1 MKKRKLIGLSF
12 LVILV
17 ALVTTGYVLKKHYR
31 AHITIT
37 PEKTVV
43 QIRDAQQIDVKFNA
57 NQQANS
63 FRKKSVPTECL
74 DDKAPSICSGN
85 HDVVKT
91 DVKQACKCTTTIDDK
106 TFIKEYDV
114 KSVYEYELGFGE
126 DDIVAG
132 AIANQKL
139 CDDICSAFTNHIEN
153 GTFMPREYFVVSHQ
167 CMNAHEITI
176 DEETKYASECKCN
189 VTDMKNLSAEFKSER
204 IKSDEF
210 TEKTPEEAAAQCD
223 RWCGRLCDSVFSEY
237 LGNNP
242 AYTTTMK

>member
-17 ALVTTGYVLKKHYR
+17 TLVTTGYALKKHYR

-43 QIRDAQQIDVKFNA
+43 QIRDAQQMDVKFNA

-74 DDKAPSICSGN
+74 DEKAPSICSGN

-106 TFIKEYDV
+106 TFVKEYDV
-114 KSVYEYELGFGE
+114 KSVYEYELVVAYKFAGIRTFYKAFNLNGKFLRTFKRGQSFQKIVSE
-126 DDIVAG
+126 DFVY
-132 AIANQKL
+132 
-139 CDDICSAFTNHIEN
+139 AFSQ
-153 GTFMPREYFVVSHQ
+153 FSPRRKVV
-167 CMNAHEITI
+167 NFPAVE
-176 DEETKYASECKCN
+176 DKR
-189 VTDMKNLSAEFKSER
+189 KSYIR
-204 IKSDEF
+204 M
-210 TEKTPEEAAAQCD
+210 
-223 RWCGRLCDSVFSEY
+223 G
-237 LGNNP
+237 
-242 AYTTTMK
+242 